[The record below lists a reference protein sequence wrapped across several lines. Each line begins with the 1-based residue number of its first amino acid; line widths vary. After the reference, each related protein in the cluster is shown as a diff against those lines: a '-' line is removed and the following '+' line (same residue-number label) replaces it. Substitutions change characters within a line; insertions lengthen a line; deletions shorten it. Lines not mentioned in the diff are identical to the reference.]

1 MKTFTKMSLIAA
13 LACSAAAVVNAQD
26 AALPTYDPP
35 VPTYPAE
42 DVSPIFCETYGTSV
56 ELVDLTK
63 EWGGVSQ
70 WAYAG
75 TVSGN
80 TGVLQLI
87 GMDQEGPVD
96 ADDPE
101 GTMYEWLA
109 MTINPGPAT
118 KDYTYLHV
126 DVWCEEETDFRIGL
140 HTYYVPST
148 GSALECYFPAIESES
163 MEPGKWYSIDFPLT
177 ELKYTQAENQPTASW
192 EGAQA
197 SVLRF
202 GNGPDLFDYAHI
214 IYAANIYLFNGEPAC
229 LGGKIIE
236 PETGVDMV
244 EQNNFRAFV
253 SNEELTC
260 SANETIEALNVYS
273 VTGQLVKSVAAGQQS
288 LHLNVAD
295 LTDGLYVV
303 AAQLANGQKATLRV
317 VK

>member
-1 MKTFTKMSLIAA
+1 M
-13 LACSAAAVVNAQD
+13 
-26 AALPTYDPP
+26 
-35 VPTYPAE
+35 
-42 DVSPIFCETYGTSV
+42 
-56 ELVDLTK
+56 
-63 EWGGVSQ
+63 SQ

-87 GMDQEGPVD
+87 GMDQEGPID

-101 GTMYEWLA
+101 GTMYEWIA
-109 MTINPGPAT
+109 ITIGNAPVT

-126 DVWCEEETDFRIGL
+126 DVWCEEETDFRIGFN
-140 HTYYVPST
+140 TYYLPST
-148 GSALECYFPAIESES
+148 GAGQECYFPVIESES
-163 MEPGKWYSIDFPLT
+163 MEPGKWYSIDIPIADC
-177 ELKYTQAENQPTASW
+177 KYTQAENEPTIDW
-192 EGAQA
+192 GGAQA
-197 SVLRF
+197 NVLRI

-214 IYAANIYLFNGEPAC
+214 IYAANIYLFNGEPTC

-236 PETGVDMV
+236 PEESGVDMV

-260 SANETIEALNVYS
+260 SANETIETLSVYS

-288 LHLNVAD
+288 LNLNVAD

-303 AAQLANGQKATLRV
+303 AAELANGQKATLRV